1 MGTVSKAD
9 IVRETAAKTGTT
21 QAAAKEVV
29 DAMLEVISARAEA
42 GDTVQLMGFGRF
54 SVKARPARV
63 GRNPRTG
70 AEVQIAE
77 SRKLTFK
84 PSAKRP
90 D

>member
-1 MGTVSKAD
+1 MGTVSKTD
-9 IVRETAAKTGTT
+9 IVREIAAKTGAP
-21 QAAAKEVV
+21 QAAAKEFV
-29 DAMLEVISARAEA
+29 DALLDVISARAEA

-84 PSAKRP
+84 PAAKKVV
-90 D
+90 